1 MPAAGIL
8 SGAFH
13 AVFAA
18 GTGTRPPAA
27 GIESQAGICCRTGG
41 GHPLPLM
48 KDRGNVYGHRPDFQD
63 RGHRHHRG
71 GAQPAAHPLRPGRP
85 GHDDHTGGAGGG
97 AVHPGQADQRAFCH
111 HQVPFCAM
119 SALTMLGLAVMG
131 AVLYTLF
138 QKSAPAFGLFIS
150 MGTVVLV
157 LWKISAAAQ
166 TVLSGLTKLEQRAG
180 GDAFSCLLRCTGIIL
195 LADYAHSLCEEAGAE
210 SLAWCTALAGRVLVL
225 AAAWPLL
232 EEIGQKIG
240 SIAG

>member
-1 MPAAGIL
+1 
-8 SGAFH
+8 
-13 AVFAA
+13 
-18 GTGTRPPAA
+18 
-27 GIESQAGICCRTGG
+27 
-41 GHPLPLM
+41 
-48 KDRGNVYGHRPDFQD
+48 
-63 RGHRHHRG
+63 
-71 GAQPAAHPLRPGRP
+71 
-85 GHDDHTGGAGGG
+85 
-97 AVHPGQADQRAFCH
+97 
-111 HQVPFCAM
+111 M

-138 QKSAPAFGLFIS
+138 QKSAPAFGLFVS
-150 MGTVVLV
+150 MGAAVLV

-166 TVLSGLTKLEQRAG
+166 TVLSG
-180 GDAFSCLLRCTGIIL
+180 LLRCTGIIL

>member
-1 MPAAGIL
+1 
-8 SGAFH
+8 
-13 AVFAA
+13 
-18 GTGTRPPAA
+18 
-27 GIESQAGICCRTGG
+27 
-41 GHPLPLM
+41 
-48 KDRGNVYGHRPDFQD
+48 
-63 RGHRHHRG
+63 
-71 GAQPAAHPLRPGRP
+71 
-85 GHDDHTGGAGGG
+85 
-97 AVHPGQADQRAFCH
+97 
-111 HQVPFCAM
+111 M

-166 TVLSGLTKLEQRAG
+166 TVLEQRAG